1 MSYALVKST
10 QPVRER
16 VWCGGIEKSDHPLP
30 RLLRARRER
39 PGGHRSAVE
48 QRDERASLMGIALVS
63 AFVATVPG
71 LFATM
76 TAT

>member
-1 MSYALVKST
+1 VQQAHPLGLQITVKKYI
-10 QPVRER
+10 PVRLAL
-16 VWCGGIEKSDHPLP
+16 G
-30 RLLRARRER
+30 RLRLVTKPDATGSV
-39 PGGHRSAVE
+39 PVVE
-48 QRDERASLMGIALVS
+48 TMGIALVS